1 MNINEYRKSRNNKSN
16 KLVLKKRVR
25 SLINR
30 VLISAI
36 VFLIGLITIKAHPNF
51 AKKINKHLYEESINF
66 SGFKKVYNKIFGK
79 YLGEKEEVK
88 EVFTEKLSYK
98 KESVYK
104 DGVKLEVSDGYLIP
118 AIEGG
123 IVVYI
128 GEKEGYGN
136 TVIVEQIDGISTWY
150 SNVDPKNIKLYD
162 YIKKGDLIGE
172 AKNKKLYLLFEK
184 KGKFLDYKK
193 YI

>member
-1 MNINEYRKSRNNKSN
+1 MNINEYRKNRNKTSNNILKS
-16 KLVLKKRVR
+16 KLR

-30 VLISAI
+30 VLVSAI
-36 VFLIGLITIKAHPNF
+36 IFLIGLITIKANPNYL
-51 AKKINKHLYEESINF
+51 KKINKYLYEESIHF
-66 SGFKKVYNKIFGK
+66 SGFKKIYNKFFGK
-79 YLGEKEEVK
+79 YIGEKEEVK
-88 EVFTEKLSYK
+88 PVFTEKIAYK
-98 KESVYK
+98 KDSVYK

-136 TVIVEQIDGISTWY
+136 TVIIEQINGISTWY
-150 SNVDPKNIKLYD
+150 SNVDAKNIKLYD